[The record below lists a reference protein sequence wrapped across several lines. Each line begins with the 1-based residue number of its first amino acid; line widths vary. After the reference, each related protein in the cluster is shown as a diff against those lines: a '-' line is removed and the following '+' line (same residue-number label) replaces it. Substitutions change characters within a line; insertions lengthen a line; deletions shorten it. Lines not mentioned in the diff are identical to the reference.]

1 MYRFIEHIC
10 PWIQWRAY
18 NVQPIY
24 LTTSLTYHW
33 GWYMGHDAP
42 LYIFSQWLPAISIT
56 SRSTQLERDRF
67 YAKVTGVRAK
77 AYGYFGLPSYE
88 RCFYTY
94 SVQTIRSTSI
104 EIEITLCSLSANS
117 HFEQEIC
124 IGCDYRNI
132 SSKPVTHS
140 RLPDRG
146 CFEIASLI
154 AQRNIYP
161 FYLVWTA
168 ILLLREFCFNLVN
181 TLFVYCIISI
191 WMCFCFFKDMC
202 RAWIDLVKGWK
213 LFKLCKQQW
222 GYTGWHRF

>member
-42 LYIFSQWLPAISIT
+42 LYIFSQWLPAIPIT
-56 SRSTQLERDRF
+56 SRATQLEGDRF

-77 AYGYFGLPSYE
+77 AYAYFGLPSYE

-104 EIEITLCSLSANS
+104 EIETTLCSLSANS

-124 IGCDYRNI
+124 IGYDYWNI

-154 AQRNIYP
+154 AQILFGLDSHLIIAR
-161 FYLVWTA
+161 
-168 ILLLREFCFNLVN
+168 ILLKPGQYSICLLHYFNMDVFLLLQKYVS
-181 TLFVYCIISI
+181 C
-191 WMCFCFFKDMC
+191 MD
-202 RAWIDLVKGWK
+202 
-213 LFKLCKQQW
+213 
-222 GYTGWHRF
+222 RFSERMEIVQTVQTAMGIYWLT